1 MAETSIRVHQLAK
14 ELGVSSREI
23 MDELEKIGVAVK
35 NHFSAVEDEIAN
47 QVKEKFQG
55 GGVQKKVEAPSKSDA
70 YEDKAAA
77 KDDSHSG
84 ESQKTKIL
92 EPEKSQEEKLQE
104 ENEKE
109 EKPSSLQELRVV
121 EQITVKE
128 FAELIGKEPTDI
140 IKHLLELGEMVTINQ
155 SLDEASIKILA
166 EEYGF
171 DAIVVAPEEESEEYE
186 EAAEDLEHR
195 PPVVTVMGH
204 VDHGKTSLLDAIR
217 KTDIISQEEGGI
229 TQHIGAYQLIH
240 DGRKITFI
248 DTPGHEAFTAM
259 RARGA
264 QVTDVAV
271 LVVAAD
277 DGVMPQTVE
286 AIDHA
291 REAKVPILIAIN
303 KMDKPGANPDKVKQE
318 LSEYKLV
325 PEEWGGDTVFVEV
338 SAKQKTNI
346 NDLLDMILLVAELQE
361 LKASRKCLANG
372 VAIEA
377 NLDRGRG
384 PVATVLVKRGVL
396 RVGDAIVAGLA
407 YGKVRA
413 LIDDKGSS
421 LQEAEPAQPV
431 EILGLSSVPQAGD
444 EVKVIADEK
453 EARQIASERALK
465 RRLIEQAH
473 QHITLDDLFQRIQE
487 GQVKELKLI
496 LKADTQGSIE
506 AIAESLGKIDQEEV
520 KISIIRKGVGS
531 VTETDV
537 MLAAASDAIIIAF
550 NLRPDAKV
558 RDMAEK
564 EGVDIRAYRIIYKVI
579 EDITAARLGMLAPKY
594 EEVDEGR
601 VEVLKTFKVSKI
613 GVIAGSY
620 VHEGEVKRDSL
631 VRLVRDGAV
640 IYEGKIDSLHRY
652 KDEVSSVKAGLEC
665 GIRLEDFQ
673 DVKVGDIIEAY
684 AMIEK
689 PHV

>member
-1 MAETSIRVHQLAK
+1 MAETGIRVHQLAK
-14 ELGVSSREI
+14 ELGISSREL
-23 MDELEKIGVAVK
+23 MDELEKMGIAVK
-35 NHFSAVEDEIAN
+35 NHFSAVEDGVAGRIR
-47 QVKEKFQG
+47 EKFQG
-55 GGVQKKVEAPSKSDA
+55 EGAQKKAEKPSESVLQ
-70 YEDKAAA
+70 EEKAEK
-77 KDDSHSG
+77 KDDSSS
-84 ESQKTKIL
+84 ETEKAQQTKVL
-92 EPEKSQEEKLQE
+92 EPEMPSKENGQEEKTDT
-104 ENEKE
+104 
-109 EKPSSLQELRVV
+109 LQELRVV

-155 SLDEASIKILA
+155 SLDEASIRILA
-166 EEYGF
+166 EEYGY
-171 DAIVVAPEEESEEYE
+171 DAIVVAPEEEAEEYE

-217 KTDIISQEEGGI
+217 KTDVISQEEGGI
-229 TQHIGAYQLIH
+229 TQHIGAYQLVH
-240 DGRKITFI
+240 DGKKITFI

-303 KMDKPGANPDKVKQE
+303 KMDKPDANPDKVKQE
-318 LSEYKLV
+318 LSEYQLIS
-325 PEEWGGDTVFVEV
+325 EEWGGETVFVEV

-346 NDLLDMILLVAELQE
+346 NELLDMILLVAEIQE
-361 LKASRKCLANG
+361 LKASRKCLASG

-384 PVATVLVKRGVL
+384 PVATVLVKRGIL
-396 RVGDAIVAGLA
+396 KVGDAIVAGLT

-421 LQEAEPAQPV
+421 LQQAEPAQPV

-444 EVKVIADEK
+444 EIKAYADEK

-520 KISIIRKGVGS
+520 KITIIHRGVGG

-564 EGVDIRAYRIIYKVI
+564 EGVDIRSYRIIYKVI

-613 GVIAGSY
+613 GVIAGCY

-640 IYEGKIDSLHRY
+640 IYEGKVDSLHRY

-673 DVKVGDIIEAY
+673 DIKVGDVIEAY

>member
-14 ELGVSSREI
+14 ELGVSSREV

-35 NHFSAVEDEIAN
+35 NHFSAVEDEIAD
-47 QVKEKFQG
+47 QVKEKLQVG
-55 GGVQKKVEAPSKSDA
+55 GEQKKAEAPSKSDVH
-70 YEDKAAA
+70 EDEAAK
-77 KDDSHSG
+77 KDDSHPEQSK
-84 ESQKTKIL
+84 KTKDL
-92 EPEKSQEEKLQE
+92 EPEKPQTENEQEEK
-104 ENEKE
+104 
-109 EKPSSLQELRVV
+109 PGSLQELRVV

-166 EEYGF
+166 EEYGY
-171 DAIVVAPEEESEEYE
+171 DAIVVAPEEEAEEYE

-217 KTDIISQEEGGI
+217 KTDVISQEEGGI
-229 TQHIGAYQLIH
+229 TQHIGAYQLVH
-240 DGRKITFI
+240 DGKKITFI

-303 KMDKPGANPDKVKQE
+303 KMDKPDANPDKVKQE
-318 LSEYKLV
+318 LAEYKLV
-325 PEEWGGDTVFVEV
+325 PEAWGGDTVFVEV

-346 NDLLDMILLVAELQE
+346 NELLDMILLVAELQE

-421 LQEAEPAQPV
+421 LQQAEPAQPV

-520 KISIIRKGVGS
+520 KISIIHKGVGS

-550 NLRPDAKV
+550 NLRPDTKV

-601 VEVLKTFKVSKI
+601 AEVLETFKISKI

-640 IYEGKIDSLHRY
+640 VYEGKVDSLHRY

-673 DVKVGDIIEAY
+673 DIKVGDIIEAY